1 MEILII
7 DDNKAIT
14 TMLSKFLKMEGI
26 ACTVSNS
33 GKNGLEVIQKNE
45 WDCVLLD
52 LTMPEFSG
60 YDVLEALEKD
70 DMIKSKNI
78 TLFTATEI
86 SDQQIGEW
94 KDKGVKSVLR
104 KPVDLDVLL
113 KMLSNNLD

>member
-14 TMLSKFLKMEGI
+14 KMLSKFLKMEGI

-33 GKNGLEVIQKNE
+33 GKNGLEVIQKNK

-113 KMLSNNLD
+113 KMLRNNLD